1 MEQQNLNMGISYRE
15 IIRISLPISFAIL
28 IPQLNFFINTIFLGG
43 LGESELGLAGI
54 TGVYYLIY
62 SSMGVGVNNGL
73 QVLIARRAGQNRPDE
88 IGKLFSQGLR
98 IVFTL
103 SAIAILITYTL
114 LPAILKFA
122 LPDAEKVHQG
132 VQFLQIRIWG
142 LPFLY
147 LFQMCNALLVG
158 TNKSRYLPLG
168 SAVGTI
174 INIVL
179 DYFFIYGV
187 AGFPE
192 LGFNGAAWASII
204 AELLGGIVV
213 VFIVRRAGKA
223 FLVTKNR
230 GFNWERTRLII
241 RQSAPLMFQHA
252 ISILS
257 WWFFFLLIGRMP
269 NNTRT
274 LAISQ
279 TMRNVFGLF
288 SIFTW
293 ALGSTTNAMVSNI
306 IGQGRKADVMRLTG
320 RIARLSFGVALVS
333 CAILN
338 LFPGAI
344 FSLFNAK
351 EDFLTEAVP
360 VIRVVSVAL
369 LLMSV
374 SVIYLNAV
382 VGTGSSQFALLVET
396 ITIILYCIYV
406 YLVMEVYQYSVT
418 IGWMSEWLYWSL
430 LLALFYWYL
439 RSGKWKHKII

>member
-1 MEQQNLNMGISYRE
+1 MERQNLQVGISYRE

-28 IPQLNFFINTIFLGG
+28 IPQLNFFINTIFLGR
-43 LGESELGLAGI
+43 LGETELGLAGI

-62 SSMGVGVNNGL
+62 SSMGVGINNGL
-73 QVLIARRAGQNRPDE
+73 QVLIARRAGQDRPEE

-114 LPAILKFA
+114 LPAILRFA
-122 LPDAEKVHQG
+122 LPDAEKIGRAVY
-132 VQFLQIRIWG
+132 FLQIRIWG

-158 TNKSRYLPLG
+158 TNKSRYLPAG
-168 SAVGTI
+168 SAVATL
-174 INIVL
+174 INIAL
-179 DYFFIYGV
+179 DYCLIYGA
-187 AGFPE
+187 AGLPE
-192 LGFNGAAWASII
+192 LGFDGAAWASVI
-204 AELLGGIVV
+204 AELLGGIVM
-213 VFIVRRAGKA
+213 VFIVRRAGRL
-223 FLVTKNR
+223 FLVPQNR

-306 IGQGRKADVMRLTG
+306 IGQGRKTEVLQLTG
-320 RIARLSFGVALVS
+320 RIARLSFGIALVS

-351 EDFLTEAVP
+351 EDFLAEAVP

-374 SVIYLNAV
+374 SVTCLNAV
-382 VGTGSSQFALLVET
+382 VGTGSSQFALLMET
-396 ITIILYCIYV
+396 ATIILYCVYV
-406 YLVMEVYQYSVT
+406 YGVMEVYRLSVT
-418 IGWMSEWLYWSL
+418 IGWMSEWLYWCL
-430 LLALFYWYL
+430 LLSISYWYL